1 MIEAFSPYFGPLI
14 LKFKCPENIVQS
26 IQDISE
32 IERKRNPKNRR
43 VLGEFDDERPEDF
56 VALRWRLPIETRLK
70 EFIDVYLKEANVERS
85 YEIES
90 LWVNVQKRG
99 EYQPHHKHSGDIS
112 YNLILDQ
119 PKGLGESGVLYFSY
133 GEKQAF
139 NKTLYRVEP
148 ERGDLILFPS
158 WVTHYVYPTTS
169 TQERITAAGNI
180 NLT

>member
-70 EFIDVYLKEANVERS
+70 EFIDVYLKEANVDRS

-119 PKGLGESGVLYFSY
+119 PKGLGESGDCT
-133 GEKQAF
+133 
-139 NKTLYRVEP
+139 TLYCR
-148 ERGDLILFPS
+148 
-158 WVTHYVYPTTS
+158 
-169 TQERITAAGNI
+169 
-180 NLT
+180 